1 MHVQIQNLIRQ
12 NIHLYVHL
20 CKFIKRFCRPK
31 GGTCAYVTDS
41 VLNIKNAFTNRVIL
55 QQICTKNKLK

>member
-1 MHVQIQNLIRQ
+1 MFIYANLLRD
-12 NIHLYVHL
+12 
-20 CKFIKRFCRPK
+20 P